1 MFQLRPNAYLWQA
14 GIVKF
19 YLEELQEAAE
29 IFVRNIGTYESK
41 FGEPASEERIWRDA
55 CELKFTSNLDKAGR
69 KIVEEK
75 GGVASMIAQ
84 ISGLDDDKQLPTET
98 R

>member
-19 YLEELQEAAE
+19 YLDELQDAAE
-29 IFVRNIGTYESK
+29 IFVRNIATYESK

-55 CELKFTSNLDKAGR
+55 CELKFASSLSKVER
-69 KIVEEK
+69 KILDEK
-75 GGVASMIAQ
+75 GGVTSMIAQ
-84 ISGLDDDKQLPTET
+84 IPERDDKNQLPTET